1 MNAFGQSIMA
11 LLRRVASL
19 GEPERQPPCRSP
31 CKRCESIREAR
42 RLLRQLETGT

>member
-1 MNAFGQSIMA
+1 MSAFGQSIMG

-19 GEPERQPPCRSP
+19 DEPERQPPCKAP
-31 CKRCESIREAR
+31 CTSCANILEAR